1 MIPGQE
7 DLLEKGVAWQST
19 PVFLPGE
26 SRGQRSLVSDSPW
39 GYKESDMT
47 ELLTLSGE
55 GWLALLPTLTTLNL
69 LNI

>member
-1 MIPGQE
+1 M
-7 DLLEKGVAWQST
+7 SY
-19 PVFLPGE
+19 
-26 SRGQRSLVSDSPW
+26 SPW

-55 GWLALLPTLTTLNL
+55 GSLALLPTLTTLNL

>member
-1 MIPGQE
+1 M
-7 DLLEKGVAWQST
+7 AWQPT

-26 SRGQRSLVSDSPW
+26 SRGQRSLVSYGPW
-39 GYKESDMT
+39 GHEELDMT